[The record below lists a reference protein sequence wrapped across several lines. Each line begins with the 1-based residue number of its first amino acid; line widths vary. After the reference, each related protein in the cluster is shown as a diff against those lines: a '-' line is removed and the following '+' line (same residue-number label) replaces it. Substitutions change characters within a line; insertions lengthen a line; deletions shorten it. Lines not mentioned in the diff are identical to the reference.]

1 MRKEKADMNSSND
14 LAEIL
19 SVVSIILFVIAVV
32 ALIAAIILFIYF
44 RIPRIYGDLSGKTAR
59 KSIKQMRQEN
69 ESRQAQG
76 HQPSA
81 VNRERGEI
89 TQTSSNLADREQK
102 NEVKTEHEL
111 NNRIY
116 YEDSDVPKT
125 GILASNKAGNI
136 TPDQNETSLLM
147 GSEETTLLSCDG
159 TALLDEK
166 GNEKIIPAGKEGGI
180 SLRIIDEVMLIHT
193 EEVI

>member
-14 LAEIL
+14 PAEIL
-19 SVVSIILFVIAVV
+19 SVVSFILFVIAVV

-81 VNRERGEI
+81 VNRERG
-89 TQTSSNLADREQK
+89 
-102 NEVKTEHEL
+102 
-111 NNRIY
+111 
-116 YEDSDVPKT
+116 
-125 GILASNKAGNI
+125 NI

-147 GSEETTLLSCDG
+147 GNEETTLLSCDG
-159 TALLDEK
+159 TVLLDEK